1 MSTPIALQAFVD
13 ANLPYT
19 ANRPAD
25 PALIKRY
32 ENLLPAAL
40 LELWRVHGLGYY
52 GERALWLLNP
62 DTWQATF
69 DLWIDPGQD
78 ETRRIP
84 VLMTPFGTLLYYRKL
99 TDTDE
104 DISAL
109 DVFERDATVLSWD
122 FVECFN
128 EQFTNEEWLDDLIPI
143 EPLQHAA
150 ETAGTLEAGQVYQLD
165 QSLSGILTRYTRV
178 DALVMYREL
187 FESMQAEADFD
198 YPSPGT
204 LGEALPKAFSDEIQA
219 LERAIAGARP
229 VAVTGFYFN
238 AYLCSYQVLVLAPD
252 GKCALI
258 CWTTHPRDQQSTPP
272 RLYNGTYSRQLS
284 DDGDP
289 LIAVDIDK
297 DEDSHRNVASDQ
309 MFYLCGGEYPMLIR
323 VEDLTDVA
331 DSLDWN
337 DMVEGSAYPLRKVGM
352 DYWIPQ
358 DDEDRPTPAREDL
371 PMALR
376 GLLRDEPLK
385 LVITHVEEP
394 DEDAGEVIVRAR
406 IEANTGR
413 PPNGNMPMCSPA
425 GSDKK
430 LHGNVWD
437 EDETGVRLCMS
448 LPLDEDSGRPAPGD
462 VLVSR
467 KQRPAD

>member
-1 MSTPIALQAFVD
+1 MPTPIALQAFVD
-13 ANLPYT
+13 AHPRSA

-40 LELWRVHGLGYY
+40 LELWRAHGLGCY

-69 DLWIDPGQD
+69 DLWVSPGQD

-84 VLMTPFGTLLYYRKL
+84 VLMTPLGTLLYYRKL
-99 TDTDE
+99 TETDE

-128 EQFTNEEWLDDLIPI
+128 EEFTNEEWLDELIPGD
-143 EPLQHAA
+143 LLDHAA
-150 ETAGTLEAGQVYQLD
+150 ETAGTLEAGEVYQLD
-165 QSLSGILTRYTRV
+165 QSLSGILTRYTRA
-178 DALVMYREL
+178 DALAMYREL
-187 FESMQAEADFD
+187 FESMQAEASFD

-204 LGEALPKAFSDEIQA
+204 LGQALPAAFRDEIQT
-219 LERAIAGARP
+219 LERAIADARP
-229 VAVTGFYFN
+229 GAVTGFYFN
-238 AYLCSYQVLVLAPD
+238 AYLCGYQVLALAPD

-258 CWTTHPRDQQSTPP
+258 CWSTHPRDRKSKPP
-272 RLYNGTYSRQLS
+272 RLYPGTYSRQLS

-297 DEDSHRNVASDQ
+297 DDDNHRDIASDQ
-309 MFYLCGGEYPMLIR
+309 VFYLCGGEYPMLIR

-331 DSLDWN
+331 DSLDWS
-337 DMVEGSAYPLRKVGM
+337 DTVEDPAYPLRKVGM
-352 DYWIPQ
+352 DYWIPK
-358 DDEDRPTPAREDL
+358 DDDDRPAPAREDL
-371 PMALR
+371 PTALR

-385 LVITHVEEP
+385 LVI
-394 DEDAGEVIVRAR
+394 
-406 IEANTGR
+406 
-413 PPNGNMPMCSPA
+413 
-425 GSDKK
+425 
-430 LHGNVWD
+430 L
-437 EDETGVRLCMS
+437 S
-448 LPLDEDSGRPAPGD
+448 LIHI
-462 VLVSR
+462 
-467 KQRPAD
+467 